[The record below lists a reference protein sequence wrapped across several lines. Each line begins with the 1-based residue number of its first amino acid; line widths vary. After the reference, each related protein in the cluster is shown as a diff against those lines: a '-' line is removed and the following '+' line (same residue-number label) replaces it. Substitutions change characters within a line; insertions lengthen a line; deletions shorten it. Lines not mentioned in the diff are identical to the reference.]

1 MRVRRDTV
9 ILERRFVPKG
19 ATIIKAGEFG
29 ANAFLIQSG
38 TVRVFITQDDK
49 EVDLAKLETGQ
60 IFGEMALIFDGPRT
74 ASVQAVQDCNL
85 IVITR
90 QQFRDKLKGTDPTI
104 RGVVNMLASR
114 ILDTNNSLIN
124 KKNDLNA
131 LKDTGRVIYQN
142 ISAGLSKSQ
151 QRVFQKN
158 VLPRL
163 EALIE
168 AVEAFEDR
176 YGDIEEED

>member
-1 MRVRRDTV
+1 MRVRKDTV
-9 ILERRFVPKG
+9 ILERRFVPKD
-19 ATIIKAGEFG
+19 AVIMKEGEFG

-38 TVRVFITQDDK
+38 SVKVFITEEDK
-49 EVDLAKLETGQ
+49 NVTLATLETGQ

-90 QQFRDKLKGTDPTI
+90 QQFKDKLGGTDPTI
-104 RGVVNMLASR
+104 RAVVNMLANR
-114 ILDTNNSLIN
+114 ILDTNNSLLN
-124 KKNDLNA
+124 KKNDLA
-131 LKDTGRVIYQN
+131 TLKETGRIIYQN
-142 ISAGLSKSQ
+142 IAIGLSKSQ

-158 VLPRL
+158 VLPKL

-168 AVEAFEDR
+168 AVDAFEDR
-176 YGDIEEED
+176 YGDLDDVE